1 MSEPIMCEFCGSK
14 SKTKA
19 LLTIHQ
25 KGAAKCIK
33 KQIEKL
39 GKPLYEKKEDKK
51 SEPKNE
57 PKVESESDNE
67 SEEDENQELPFSDSS
82 DSEDI
87 NLSDDESEPET
98 TFSEPVKSKFSIKPN
113 LFKKQP
119 TPKEVTPRL
128 KEVIKENENTKEIES
143 KLSLILNTLN
153 SKDNKVL
160 DEIKKLREELKQR
173 EEEAQKRDET
183 LRKNINKLEKV
194 ITENNPSSI
203 VETIKRIQAEV
214 ETKDDLLQIFKE
226 DLEETLEKYYEL
238 YKKLKDIKYDMEDMV
253 YGDKK

>member
-1 MSEPIMCEFCGSK
+1 MSEPIICEFCGSK
-14 SKTKA
+14 SKGKH
-19 LLTIHQ
+19 LLYIHQ

-51 SEPKNE
+51 SEPKKE
-57 PKVESESDNE
+57 EESDESE
-67 SEEDENQELPFSDSS
+67 EEDENQELPFSSS
-82 DSEDI
+82 EDEDI
-87 NLSDDESEPET
+87 NLSESEPEI
-98 TFSEPVKSKFSIKPN
+98 TFNEPVKSKFSIKQN
-113 LFKKQP
+113 LFKKQAQEE
-119 TPKEVTPRL
+119 PKEVTPRV

-143 KLSLILNTLN
+143 KLSLILNILN

-173 EEEAQKRDET
+173 DDEAQKRDET
-183 LRKNINKLEKV
+183 LRKNITKLEKV

-203 VETIKRIQAEV
+203 IETIKRIQAEV

>member
-1 MSEPIMCEFCGSK
+1 MSEPIICEFCGSK
-14 SKTKA
+14 SKGKH
-19 LLTIHQ
+19 LLYIHQ

-51 SEPKNE
+51 SEPKKE
-57 PKVESESDNE
+57 EESDE
-67 SEEDENQELPFSDSS
+67 SEEDDENQELPFSSS
-82 DSEDI
+82 DEDI
-87 NLSDDESEPET
+87 NLSESEPET
-98 TFSEPVKSKFSIKPN
+98 TFNEPVKSKFSIKQN
-113 LFKKQP
+113 LFKKQAQEEP
-119 TPKEVTPRL
+119 

-173 EEEAQKRDET
+173 DDEAQKRDET
-183 LRKNINKLEKV
+183 LRKNITKLEKV

-203 VETIKRIQAEV
+203 IETIKRIQAEV